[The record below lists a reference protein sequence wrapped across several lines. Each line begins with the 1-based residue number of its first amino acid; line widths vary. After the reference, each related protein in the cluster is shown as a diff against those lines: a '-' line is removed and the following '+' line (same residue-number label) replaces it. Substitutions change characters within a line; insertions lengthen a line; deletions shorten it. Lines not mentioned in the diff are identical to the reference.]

1 MGYSKQP
8 KRDFSIL
15 AFVLIGIIALLI
27 WLGTKW
33 FFYWPWI
40 IAATIVTF
48 VFYGVDKKQAQANGN
63 RIPEI
68 VLHGMALI
76 GGVFGG
82 WLGRG
87 FFRHKT
93 QHNSFLIV
101 LILAT
106 ILHGFLIIY
115 LAFLN

>member
-15 AFVLIGIIALLI
+15 ALVLIGILALLLWI
-27 WLGTKW
+27 VTRW

-48 VFYGVDKKQAQANGN
+48 FFYGIDKKNAQTNGN

-68 VLHGMALI
+68 VLHGMTLI

-82 WLGRG
+82 WLGLG
-87 FFRHKT
+87 VFRHKT

-106 ILHGFLIIY
+106 ILH
-115 LAFLN
+115 A